1 MIATL
6 RQKASFGI
14 SSRHAAV
21 LVCGILGLGLVTIAG
36 NVQASALHAAAH
48 DVRHANGF
56 VCH

>member
-1 MIATL
+1 MITAL
-6 RQKASFGI
+6 RQKALPDI
-14 SSRHAAV
+14 SSRRMTV
-21 LVCGILGLGLVTIAG
+21 FVCGILGLALITVAG

>member
-1 MIATL
+1 MITAL
-6 RQKASFGI
+6 RRKALFDI
-14 SSRHAAV
+14 SSRQAAA
-21 LVCGILGLGLVTIAG
+21 LVCGILGLGLITIAG